1 MNNMENVIISY
12 FKVESE
18 AYQALSDLKKASI
31 YRNDLTIS
39 QVALL
44 KKSNERIVNA
54 DSFDT
59 GLHTADDTWKGGLIG
74 GLVGI
79 LGGPIG
85 MLLGFGI
92 GSIVGLAKDTDEAI
106 EESNLISG
114 ITSRMKEGDVAI
126 VVIAQ
131 ELSEQPYDLILNKF
145 DAETMRY
152 SASSIQEEVEHAQDV
167 EKKLREQAKKEMRQ
181 ERSEHRKEKVEAYRS
196 KFKEEFAE
204 IKQRL
209 SPKK

>member
-1 MNNMENVIISY
+1 MENVIISY

-18 AYQALSDLKKASI
+18 AYQALSDLKKA
-31 YRNDLTIS
+31 RVFREELTIS
-39 QVALL
+39 QVALF
-44 KKSNERIVNA
+44 KKTNDRIVNE
-54 DSFDT
+54 DGFDT
-59 GLHTADDTWKGGLIG
+59 GVRTEDDIWKGGLIG
-74 GLVGI
+74 SLVGI

-92 GSIVGLAKDTDEAI
+92 GSLVGLAKDSEEAL

-131 ELSEQPYDLILNKF
+131 ELSPKPYDLILENF

-152 SASSIQEEVEHAQDV
+152 RASSIQEEVEHAQAV
-167 EKKLREQAKKEMRQ
+167 EEKLREQAKKEIRQ
-181 ERSEHRKEKVEAYRS
+181 ERSEQRKEKVEAYRS

-204 IKQRL
+204 LKQRL
-209 SPKK
+209 STKNKI

>member
-1 MNNMENVIISY
+1 MENVIISY

-18 AYQALSDLKKASI
+18 AYQALSDLKKASVF
-31 YRNDLTIS
+31 REELTIS

-44 KKSNERIVNA
+44 KKTNDRIVNE
-54 DSFDT
+54 DGFDT
-59 GLHTADDTWKGGLIG
+59 GVRTEDDIWKGGLIG
-74 GLVGI
+74 SLVGI

-92 GSIVGLAKDTDEAI
+92 GSLVGLAKDSEEAL

-131 ELSEQPYDLILNKF
+131 ELSPKPYDLILENF

-152 SASSIQEEVEHAQDV
+152 RASSIQEEVEHAQAV
-167 EKKLREQAKKEMRQ
+167 EEKLREQAKKEIRQ
-181 ERSEHRKEKVEAYRS
+181 ERSEQRKEKVEAYRS

-204 IKQRL
+204 LKQRL
-209 SPKK
+209 STKNKI

>member
-1 MNNMENVIISY
+1 MENVIISY

-18 AYQALSDLKKASI
+18 AYQALSDLKKASVF
-31 YRNDLTIS
+31 REELTIS

-44 KKSNERIVNA
+44 KKTNDRIVNE
-54 DSFDT
+54 DGFDT
-59 GLHTADDTWKGGLIG
+59 GVRTKDDIWKGGLIG
-74 GLVGI
+74 SLVGI

-92 GSIVGLAKDTDEAI
+92 GSLVGLAKDSEEAL

-131 ELSEQPYDLILNKF
+131 ELSPKPYDLILENF

-152 SASSIQEEVEHAQDV
+152 RASSIQEEVEHAQAV
-167 EKKLREQAKKEMRQ
+167 EEKLREQAKKEIRQ
-181 ERSEHRKEKVEAYRS
+181 ERSEQRKEKVEAYRS

-204 IKQRL
+204 LKQRL
-209 SPKK
+209 STKNKI